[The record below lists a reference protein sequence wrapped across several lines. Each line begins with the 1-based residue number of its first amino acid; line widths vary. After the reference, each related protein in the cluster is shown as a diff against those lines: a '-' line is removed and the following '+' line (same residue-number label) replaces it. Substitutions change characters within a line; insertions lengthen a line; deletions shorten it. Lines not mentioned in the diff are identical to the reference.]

1 MLNMAASS
9 VIQTKGEYRNY
20 YNKRVNE
27 LGKSK
32 MSTLNIIRN
41 KIVYR
46 VFAVVNRQTPYVD
59 LYKFAA

>member
-1 MLNMAASS
+1 MAASS
-9 VIQTKGEYRNY
+9 DIQTKGEYRDY
-20 YNKRVNE
+20 YNKRVKD

-32 MSTLNIIRN
+32 MSTLNIVRN
-41 KIVYR
+41 KLAYR